1 MATTSPS
8 PNTKLPPY
16 LPFATFQ
23 AAIQSLRVHGV
34 PDKLDRT
41 AWDSRSGAD
50 RLLIIA
56 AFKFF
61 GLMDEQ
67 ENPQPI
73 LRKLTSVAENS
84 EQEKVILK
92 QLIEYSYSE
101 VFKYNL
107 ATATIAMLK
116 KAIESMGVTSSTRD
130 RSVRFFIK
138 AAHHCEIALS
148 GRLTK
153 GLRSRSESDTSKT
166 VDEGEESNPTATR
179 TKRRKKTLNADG
191 ERMDTPPPSGMA
203 VRTVPLRNGGQL
215 TLSGTFNAFDLDG
228 EDRKLVYDIIDLMK
242 AYETK

>member
-1 MATTSPS
+1 MATTSLV

-56 AFKFF
+56 ALKFF

-73 LRKLTSVAENS
+73 LRKLTSVPENS

-92 QLIEYSYSE
+92 QLIEYSYSD

-116 KAIESMGVTSSTRD
+116 QAIEGMGVTSSTRD

-138 AAHHCEIALS
+138 AAHHCGIALS

-153 GLRSRSESDTSKT
+153 GLRSRSESDSSKT
-166 VDEGEESNPTATR
+166 ADEGEESNPAIPR
-179 TKRRKKTLNADG
+179 AKRRRKTLNANGD
-191 ERMDTPPPSGMA
+191 RMENPPPSGMA
-203 VRTVPLRNGGQL
+203 VRTVPLRNGGEL
-215 TLSGTFNAFDLDG
+215 TLSGTFNPFDLDG